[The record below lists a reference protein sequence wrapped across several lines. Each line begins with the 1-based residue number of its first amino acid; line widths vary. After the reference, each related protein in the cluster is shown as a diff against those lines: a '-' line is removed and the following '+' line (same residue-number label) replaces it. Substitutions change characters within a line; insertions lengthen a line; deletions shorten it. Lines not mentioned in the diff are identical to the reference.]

1 MSGISPHTRQIVDG
15 SEISL
20 LIAQLAGYDRTS
32 ASRDATTG
40 YLTFLKRPDLYTG
53 TGNPTG
59 KLLKLVGSMDVNLT
73 LGKTNKE
80 VSYFN
85 DDGWVQDKITRQ
97 NFSMTLQGNFIKNTS
112 TTAPDLDASF
122 KAIYEGGLSKE
133 DEVYLETQTS
143 MGIIDAQT
151 GIAVTVATPAD
162 TITFATA
169 HGLFT
174 GLKLQFTAGTLPS
187 GLSLA
192 TNYYAVVISSTVIK
206 VASSFASATAL
217 VPVTVAVGTAGVAV
231 LANLPAREKALIQ
244 GGVCK
249 IMNLGEQ
256 VAADGILAI
265 NATAKGQGKFIYG
278 FMDVDL
284 N

>member
-1 MSGISPHTRQIVDG
+1 MTGISPHTRQIVDG

-20 LIAQLAGYDRTS
+20 LVAQLAGYDRTS
-32 ASRDATTG
+32 AVRDPVTG
-40 YLTFLKRPDLYTG
+40 YLTFTKRPLLYPG
-53 TGNPTG
+53 SGNPTG

-112 TTAPDLDASF
+112 TTNPDLDASF

-133 DEVYLETQTS
+133 DEVYIETQTS
-143 MGIIDAQT
+143 MGIIDAQV
-151 GIAVTVATPAD
+151 GVAVTVATPAD

-169 HGLFT
+169 HGLCT

-187 GLSLA
+187 GLTAA
-192 TNYYAVVISSTVIK
+192 TNYYAVVISPTVIK
-206 VASSFASATAL
+206 VASSLANATAL
-217 VPVTVAVGTAGVAV
+217 VPVTVAVVTAGTAV

-249 IMNLGEQ
+249 IMNLGDQ